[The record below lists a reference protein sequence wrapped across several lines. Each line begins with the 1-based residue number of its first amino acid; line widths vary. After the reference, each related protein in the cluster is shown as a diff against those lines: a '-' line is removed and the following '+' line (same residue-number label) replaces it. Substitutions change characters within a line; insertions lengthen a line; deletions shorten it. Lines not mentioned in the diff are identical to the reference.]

1 MAYAA
6 AFPDDLHA
14 VVIEDMDI
22 KPRDVPAITDAE
34 LAKRRAFSRG
44 FPSWDSAA
52 TVLKRYG
59 YERRT
64 RRRVIHA

>member
-44 FPSWDSAA
+44 FPSWESAE
-52 TVLKRYG
+52 TVLKRYE
-59 YERRT
+59 YEGRT
-64 RRRVIHA
+64 RRVIHA